1 MIMTRDE
8 IIVHDVKLS
17 IKLSNKDIRRSVK
30 WLQEYLNN
38 EDISLEDKARAI
50 IREGD
55 ELKEKQILN
64 TGLLKIV
71 KRAKDLRLTN
81 KKGE

>member
-50 IREGD
+50 IREGE

-71 KRAKDLRLTN
+71 KRAKDLKLTN